1 MHIPVLTKEVKEQL
15 NLKSGDYVIDATLDG
30 GGHARDFL
38 EVIEPNGKVLGI
50 EQDEKMID
58 FLKSKILPAGRQAK
72 VLESLIIAEG
82 NFRNIKE
89 ISKIYKFKPDAV
101 FFDLGMST
109 WHLKESKRGFSFMK
123 PEEVLSMKLSSE
135 TKISAAEILN
145 SYSKERL
152 AEIFKEYGE
161 EKRAYWF
168 AKTIVDSRKSKRI
181 LVVDDLLNILKVK
194 NPKIL
199 ARIFQS
205 LRIYINDEINSL
217 QKGLTEAFE
226 ILKNAGRIAVISYH
240 SLEDR
245 EVKRFFKKIEKEK
258 LGKTLKKPIIPQKS
272 EIQIN
277 PSARSAKLRV
287 LWKIKK

>member
-1 MHIPVLTKEVKEQL
+1 MVNK
-15 NLKSGDYVIDATLDG
+15 
-30 GGHARDFL
+30 
-38 EVIEPNGKVLGI
+38 
-50 EQDEKMID
+50 
-58 FLKSKILPAGRQAK
+58 K

-205 LRIYINDEINSL
+205 LRIYIHDEINSL